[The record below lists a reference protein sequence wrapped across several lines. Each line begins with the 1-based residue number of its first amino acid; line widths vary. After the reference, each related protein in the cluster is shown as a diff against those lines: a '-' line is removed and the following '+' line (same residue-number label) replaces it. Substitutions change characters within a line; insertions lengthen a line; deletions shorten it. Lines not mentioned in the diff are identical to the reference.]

1 MYRKNFVISEEELKE
16 LEKKVAE
23 KEKDKIKYLNFA
35 KDYKS
40 SLLSGN
46 KLSTIRL
53 GKKTHLKEG
62 DLVYINCANEILGI
76 ARVKKVEFKKLKEVT
91 REDAKLDGFK
101 SKKKLRNAL
110 KKHYKKVSGE
120 SDVTI
125 IQFEWVERFK
135 NPKVIE
141 EENPIKIAKLAL
153 EFDKQLT
160 HAERSLLKMLIQMGS
175 LRKAALALGGLE
187 KRRIFRSILREC
199 KERLKKQGIDVDN

>member
-1 MYRKNFVISEEELKE
+1 MISEEELKE

-35 KDYKS
+35 KDYKG
-40 SLLSGN
+40 SLLSGG

-53 GKKTHLKEG
+53 GKKTNLKEG

-76 ARVKKVEFKKLKEVT
+76 ARIKKVEFKKLKEIT

-125 IQFEWVERFK
+125 IQFEWVEKFK
-135 NPKVIE
+135 SPKVIE

-153 EFDKQLT
+153 EFDKELT